1 MSVAGGPNL
10 IKNGLVLE
18 LDAGNIKSY
27 QSGSTT
33 WFDKSGNANNGTLT
47 NGPTFNTGSLGSI
60 VFDGV
65 DDYVIGSSSIALSNN
80 FTLQISIKPDTLVSG
95 NLMLIGDYQFVYG
108 SNLGW
113 YIGLDNRPSLNV
125 GNTIFIS
132 IGQDSSFLYSAQN
145 ALITNNI
152 NNYIVSFV
160 CTNGLLSLYIN
171 GIQTSGLTVNNIVRS
186 INYSGTSFF
195 VGKRSDNYNSIYKGS
210 WYNYLL
216 YNRALSAQEVLQNYN
231 ATKGRFGL

>member
-65 DDYVIGSSSIALSNN
+65 ND
-80 FTLQISIKPDTLVSG
+80 
-95 NLMLIGDYQFVYG
+95 
-108 SNLGW
+108 
-113 YIGLDNRPSLNV
+113 YIG
-125 GNTIFIS
+125 
-132 IGQDSSFLYSAQN
+132 
-145 ALITNNI
+145 
-152 NNYIVSFV
+152 
-160 CTNGLLSLYIN
+160 IN
-171 GIQTSGLTVNNIVRS
+171 GIQTPSFSISAWINRAEINKFHGIMGRAGSIWGNASYAFRVINTNQLNIVLS
-186 INYSGTSFF
+186 YDGATGLVETQTVATLLANTWYHVTATFIKPNVVLYINGTSSATNTF
-195 VGKRSDNYNSIYKGS
+195 NYDLFNSTSNSIIGGYTYGNGLDYLMKGNIS
-210 WYNYLL
+210 NIQF
-216 YNRALSAQEVLQNYN
+216 YNRALSASEVLQNYN